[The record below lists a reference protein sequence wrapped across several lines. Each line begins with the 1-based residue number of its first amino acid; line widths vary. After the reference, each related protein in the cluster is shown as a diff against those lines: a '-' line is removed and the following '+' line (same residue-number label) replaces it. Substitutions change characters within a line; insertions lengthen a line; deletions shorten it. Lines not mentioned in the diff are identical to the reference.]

1 MQRVHAG
8 IRHRKFGCNSLD
20 KNTKKVKKV
29 RMNQDFKKK
38 QTKTRV
44 EKRQK
49 LILNQA
55 RGRGV
60 CVDYKL

>member
-1 MQRVHAG
+1 
-8 IRHRKFGCNSLD
+8 
-20 KNTKKVKKV
+20 
-29 RMNQDFKKK
+29 MNQDFKKKK

-49 LILNQA
+49 LILNQS

-60 CVDYKL
+60 CVDYKLWEGEGKSVLLFIYNLDTDIAVLFDINW